1 MDNLL
6 ELLVA
11 LPNDEAH
18 EIDQKVAAVKEML
31 AASHVTFDCVQAENN
46 ERHKS

>member
-6 ELLVA
+6 ELVLA
-11 LPNDEAH
+11 LPSDKEH
-18 EIDQKVAAVKEML
+18 EIEQKVAAVKEML

>member
-1 MDNLL
+1 MDSLL
-6 ELLVA
+6 ELAFA
-11 LPNDEAH
+11 LPSDKEH
-18 EIDQKVAAVKEML
+18 EIEQKVAAVKEML